1 MENSAQ
7 RFLDLFLGSQ
17 GAHGQTDVLGRQRNG
32 KQEARYEIVRAPLTV
47 DLVQDHLDGK
57 LGVGSIPIDE
67 TNHCRFGA
75 LDIDDYNLDLPVLL
89 AKIKRFKLPL
99 VLCRSQS
106 GGAHLFLFLSEKV
119 PASEVRD
126 RLAEF
131 ASVLGWGNCEIF
143 PKQEELLAER
153 GDVGNFI
160 NLPYQNAKYT
170 TRYALQKNGNSLE
183 LEKFLDLAEKSR
195 ISAKQLAALEFA
207 AESAALPDGPPCLQK
222 LTEFGIPEGGRNVTL
237 LNVGVYYKQA
247 APNDWKELL
256 EKHNQD
262 YCNPPLPAR
271 EVVLVQEQLEKK
283 EYYYT
288 CKQEPIHG
296 HCNKSLCRSRK
307 FGVGNANSHV
317 PVGGLT
323 VVESEPPVWFVDVDG
338 ARLELS
344 TKQLQMQVEFQRAC
358 MEQMYTMPA
367 RMKEADWRDL
377 VDNLLK
383 DATRIPVPEELTQKG
398 LFAELLEN
406 FCTSR
411 IQARSPE
418 ELLTGKPYTDEGVTY
433 FKLSSLQEY
442 LKRNN
447 FTHYTRGQI
456 TERLKEM
463 NTGSESDKTYRF
475 RDNSDNW
482 KSVRVWFVPE
492 MHRGEVDL
500 PEVTFEEEDP
510 PF

>member
-99 VLCRSQS
+99 VLCRSKS

-160 NLPYQNAKYT
+160 NLPYQNAKHT
-170 TRYALQKNGNSLE
+170 TRYALQRNGNSLE

-283 EYYYT
+283 EYFYT